1 MWSHHIFSSLKF
13 WIQLEYKASILT
25 FRARISVHFTLHYN
39 FLWPP
44 IKVSIG
50 LWIQAM
56 MCGFQLECIL
66 ISTEIQYPR
75 VDILLKTIFYIK
87 VKGFYMISNW
97 MQHILILSF
106 VLSNVFPSE
115 PKIKFGKWF
124 SERLSDMYPCQYPP
138 REWGFISSKI
148 RGPKANIFDT
158 SNPQPLRIG
167 AVASNIYIIVLKQ
180 WANFLTFQGF
190 ILSKEK

>member
-1 MWSHHIFSSLKF
+1 MTTNKGFNRPLNTGHDVWLSARVHSDFY
-13 WIQLEYKASILT
+13 WDSILMG
-25 FRARISVHFTLHYN
+25 RYSSENNILYQSWR
-39 FLWPP
+39 FL
-44 IKVSIG
+44 VSTD
-50 LWIQAM
+50 
-56 MCGFQLECIL
+56 F
-66 ISTEIQYPR
+66 
-75 VDILLKTIFYIK
+75 
-87 VKGFYMISNW
+87 SNW

-124 SERLSDMYPCQYPP
+124 SARLSDIYPCQYPP

-190 ILSKEK
+190 ILSKESKFIISHLHNLREPWLMPPSK